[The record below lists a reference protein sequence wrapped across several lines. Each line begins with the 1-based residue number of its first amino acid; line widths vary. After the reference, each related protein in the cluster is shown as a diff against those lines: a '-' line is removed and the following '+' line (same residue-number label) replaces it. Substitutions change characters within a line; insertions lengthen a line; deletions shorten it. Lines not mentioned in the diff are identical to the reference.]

1 MCQTWGRGESAVTTM
16 CYREYYDR
24 FLILIEGHSGFGASG
39 EDIVCAGISTIS
51 YTLLNTLLDEESAG
65 NIKLI
70 RNIVRDGY
78 MCLEIECA
86 QYAEQRLKGIID
98 TCIKGFFMLEESY
111 PAYVSVK

>member
-1 MCQTWGRGESAVTTM
+1 MTTV

-24 FLILIEGHSGFGASG
+24 FLVLIEGHSGFGKSG
-39 EDIVCAGISTIS
+39 DDIVCAGVSTIS
-51 YTLLNTLLDEESAG
+51 YTLLNTLLDEEAEG

-78 MCLEIECA
+78 ICLEIECA
-86 QYAEQRLKGIID
+86 EHIKQRVKGIID